1 MDQYTVIRHIGEGS
15 FGKALLV
22 KSKRDGKKYVIKQI
36 GISKMTQK
44 EKDEARKE
52 VSVLAKMN
60 HPNIVSYQDSFEE
73 KGSLSIVMD
82 YCEGG
87 DMFNTI
93 NQQKGQLFSEE
104 QILDWFAQT
113 CLAIKHVHD
122 RKILHR
128 DIKSQN
134 IFLTSVDGK
143 LTIKL
148 GDFGISRVLRNTA
161 ELARTCIGTPYY
173 LSPEICE
180 NRPYNNK
187 SDVWALGCVL
197 YELATLKHAFEAGNM
212 KNLVMKIV
220 RGNYPP
226 VSTRYSR
233 NLRGLIS
240 KLFERAPSARPSIN
254 AILRMPF
261 IFERVKKFL
270 PDDIL
275 QEEFSHTVLHRN
287 MVLMKNPEKNNP
299 AKSAFGPPPAVRHNP
314 AKIYGAVN
322 AGVRPK
328 SAAAKLTEL
337 REKQRK
343 ERMEREKHLQDEI
356 DKRKQRQADLE
367 NREKQLKDVRAK
379 QAELQDKQK
388 KAQLMRN
395 AIGAQKDWI
404 SHMVDPEPKKA
415 KLDDKENIVTR
426 DEDHKPVV
434 SENEREQIIQEF
446 LNRKRE
452 AEANKHRVAAERR
465 EPAQAPWA
473 VNDWNYKINPAKN
486 GPPKV
491 EGSAMPMNHRD
502 PRPPFAI
509 PGRNQKEKE
518 YLEKLDAI
526 RKNNFAERQNNKQ
539 KHDGPPSEYDPEQR
553 RKKILALKKQADEK
567 AALLKAQL
575 EKRRKR
581 REEGPVI
588 SKSPEIPPS
597 KTPEIPAKT
606 PEIPAKSSDN
616 PANSAKQ
623 GNSDAPKPSPDYR
636 PIRPSKVANKF
647 ESCVTAG
654 DALTDTEQPP
664 QIPKEEI
671 MPKEPGEVDRNV
683 PAFVVKE
690 DKKRSGTFVKDKNQA
705 DVVFIGKDA
714 LGKPD
719 SDGSD
724 ASSGKERKK
733 WGAPKN
739 DEELISPRYQERKKW
754 QSPKQDELFEKLSAK
769 TLLPGTYL
777 VADTSSSSACPDKRL
792 PDEPTTSQAKPIVSP
807 AKPTISPAKPTI
819 SPAKPTISPAKPI
832 VSPAKPIVSPAKPT
846 VSPEKPVVSV
856 AKPPIPEKKD
866 VSPESTQ
873 NDLFGGIGNFQH
885 MDDILNESNK
895 MRKSNKDST
904 GSKTITSPSKVSQVV
919 EDADLEV
926 EDLGASI
933 RVTGPNSSGGAWDKS
948 GDIQPAEPS
957 RSDNNQSVAV
967 EHTDYT
973 DDADEESQ
981 VMPSGSPLKRP
992 VEEADLPPAV
1002 SFIDQVQTP
1011 TKAADAKSV
1020 LSRLQSEEQEATL
1033 ALLATGTFDT
1043 DVQKLRTVSL
1053 PDLNDAND
1061 NEAKKTSL
1069 SDNEDVELETEVIVE
1084 EEEKDIERTPH
1095 NKFSTQASEYHT
1107 PMSETPVGV
1116 PQIVIK
1122 PNSQRKGDISRS
1134 SDQAEINENNSDVED
1149 TVKSDSEEEEYLEL
1163 VKSLQS
1169 VLDDVPS
1176 DDDVT
1181 FGTCKSPFSDD
1192 ESDEVNDAD
1201 SSKNCSQRSQSP
1213 QFDDSCQ
1220 DDENF
1225 GENESVFGRLEQSRE
1240 ALEKRIGHEILIQA
1254 YNIIQKVQDSDDE
1267 DLSFEKEVQDKVAAL
1282 LGEAQHLFPAILH
1295 LVMADSAFCSENK
1308 S

>member
-1 MDQYTVIRHIGEGS
+1 MNMDQYSVIRHIGEGS

-22 KSKRDGKKYVIKQI
+22 KSKRDGKRYVIKQI
-36 GISKMTQK
+36 GISKMSQK

-87 DMFNTI
+87 DLFNKI
-93 NQQKGQLFSEE
+93 NQQKGQLFSED
-104 QILDWFAQT
+104 QILDWFAQI

-134 IFLTSVDGK
+134 IFLTNADGQ

-270 PDDIL
+270 PEQIL
-275 QEEFSHTVLHRN
+275 QEEFSHTVIHRN
-287 MVLMKNPEKNNP
+287 MVLLKNPENNNP
-299 AKSAFGPPPAVRHNP
+299 GKSAFGPPPAVRHDP
-314 AKIYGAVN
+314 AKIYGMGN
-322 AGVRPK
+322 AGPRPK
-328 SAAAKLTEL
+328 SAAAKLSEL
-337 REKQRK
+337 RERQRR
-343 ERMEREKHLQDEI
+343 ERLEREKHLQDEI
-356 DKRKQRQADLE
+356 EKRRQRQTELE
-367 NREKQLKDVRAK
+367 ERERQLKDVRPK
-379 QAELQDKQK
+379 QAELQEKQK

-404 SHMVDPEPKKA
+404 NHMVDPQPKKA

-426 DEDHKPVV
+426 DEDHKQAVGE
-434 SENEREQIIQEF
+434 SEREQIIQEF

-452 AEANKHRVAAERR
+452 AEANKARVAQDRR
-465 EPAQAPWA
+465 DPSQAPWA
-473 VNDWNYKINPAKN
+473 VNDWNYKINPNKN
-486 GPPKV
+486 VPPQV
-491 EGSAMPMNHRD
+491 EGNAMQIN
-502 PRPPFAI
+502 PRPPFNV
-509 PGRNQKEKE
+509 PGRNQKEQE

-526 RKNNFAERQNNKQ
+526 RRHNFAERQNIKQ
-539 KHDGPPSEYDPEQR
+539 KNEPPSEYDPEQR

-588 SKSPEIPPS
+588 SNSPEIPSVVPS
-597 KTPEIPAKT
+597 KS
-606 PEIPAKSSDN
+606 PEIPAKSPEIPYKSSDN
-616 PANSAKQ
+616 PPNPTKAGHSAV
-623 GNSDAPKPSPDYR
+623 AVAAAKPHPDNR

-647 ESCVTAG
+647 SSCVTAG
-654 DALTDTEQPP
+654 EAIIDTEQPP
-664 QIPKEEI
+664 QLPREDVLPTES
-671 MPKEPGEVDRNV
+671 GEVV
-683 PAFVVKE
+683 KPIPAFVVKE
-690 DKKRSGTFVKDKNQA
+690 DKKSGTFVKDKNPK
-705 DVVFIGKDA
+705 DMIFIGNDV
-714 LGKPD
+714 LNKPD

-733 WGAPKN
+733 WAAPQS
-739 DEELISPRYQERKKW
+739 DQELISPRSQERKKW
-754 QSPKQDELFEKLSAK
+754 DAPKQDELFEKLSAK
-769 TLLPGTYL
+769 TLLPGTY
-777 VADTSSSSACPDKRL
+777 VVGDTSLNNKDVSPDKNL
-792 PDEPTTSQAKPIVSP
+792 QEEPITSTSY
-807 AKPTISPAKPTI
+807 KPTSSPT
-819 SPAKPTISPAKPI
+819 
-832 VSPAKPIVSPAKPT
+832 
-846 VSPEKPVVSV
+846 
-856 AKPPIPEKKD
+856 KPPIP
-866 VSPESTQ
+866 SPKTQ
-873 NDLFGGIGNFQH
+873 SQPATSPAKSPIPDKVGPADSSQEDILGGIGNFQH
-885 MDDILNESNK
+885 IDDILNESTK
-895 MRKSNKDST
+895 LKKSNKDST
-904 GSKTITSPSKVSQVV
+904 GSKTITSPSKTPQVE
-919 EDADLEV
+919 EDDDLEV
-926 EDLGASI
+926 EELGASI

-948 GDIQPAEPS
+948 GEIKTNSGELHLAEEK
-957 RSDNNQSVAV
+957 QSPQV
-967 EHTDYT
+967 EQTDE
-973 DDADEESQ
+973 ADEESH
-981 VMPSGSPLKRP
+981 VVVSASPEKRQD
-992 VEEADLPPAV
+992 EETELPPP
-1002 SFIDQVQTP
+1002 QP
-1011 TKAADAKSV
+1011 TVLQEKSPKGADAKSV
-1020 LSRLQSEEQEATL
+1020 LAKLQSEEQEATL
-1033 ALLATGTFDT
+1033 AGIATGTFDT

-1053 PDLNDAND
+1053 PDLNEAND
-1061 NEAKKTSL
+1061 SEAKKTSL
-1069 SDNEDVELETEVIVE
+1069 SDNENVELEDEVGE
-1084 EEEKDIERTPH
+1084 EEDLEKTPQQ
-1095 NKFSTQASEYHT
+1095 FSSKTTAYYT
-1107 PMSETPVGV
+1107 PMSEQPGEV
-1116 PQIVIK
+1116 PKIVIK
-1122 PNSQRKGDISRS
+1122 PNTPRKDDVSLDTPKRGNISVN
-1134 SDQAEINENNSDVED
+1134 SDQAEIQENDSDVED
-1149 TVKSDSEEEEYLEL
+1149 TVKSDSEEEEYQEL

-1181 FGTCKSPFSDD
+1181 FGTCKSPFSED

-1213 QFDDSCQ
+1213 QFEDSCQ
-1220 DDENF
+1220 DDESF
-1225 GENESVFGRLEQSRE
+1225 GENESVFARLEQSRE
-1240 ALEKRIGHEILIQA
+1240 ALERRIGHEILIQA
-1254 YNIIQKVQDSDDE
+1254 YNIIQKVQESDDE
-1267 DLSFEKEVQDKVAAL
+1267 DLSFEKEVQDKVGAL

-1295 LVMADSAFCSENK
+1295 LVMADSAFCSDNK
-1308 S
+1308 T

>member
-553 RKKILALKKQADEK
+553 RKKILALK
-567 AALLKAQL
+567 
-575 EKRRKR
+575 
-581 REEGPVI
+581 
-588 SKSPEIPPS
+588 
-597 KTPEIPAKT
+597 
-606 PEIPAKSSDN
+606 
-616 PANSAKQ
+616 
-623 GNSDAPKPSPDYR
+623 
-636 PIRPSKVANKF
+636 
-647 ESCVTAG
+647 
-654 DALTDTEQPP
+654 PP